1 MLSSTTPPPTLEEL
15 ATLRHVG
22 GKIPVGAWLVALIAL
37 AERSAY
43 YGLTAPFQN
52 YMQNA
57 RDDPLRPGALGLGES
72 TATRLSYL
80 LTFLVYAMSFGGA
93 VVADGWLGRYKTLAL
108 FAGIYVVGAFILFAT
123 SLPVSLD
130 HGAGIGGLVAAII
143 IIGIGA
149 GGMKSNLAPFMAD
162 QCAETSPTGMS
173 IATTPKGER
182 VVVDQAMTLQSIY
195 TIFYWCVNVGSLS
208 GVATTL
214 MEKYIGFW
222 AAFLLPFCSL
232 WVALAVLL
240 LGCFQFVKPPA
251 KGTIIPQALK
261 ALWLGVRGGFKMDAA
276 MPADQALK
284 HQRTV
289 QWDDTFVNELKRGL
303 LACRVFLAWPVLLLC
318 QSQMSTN
325 LVSQAATME
334 THGLPNDVIAFLN
347 PVSVILF
354 LPLAQQVLYPALRNA
369 KIVFSAINRM
379 ALGFLLEVFAQAYA
393 SILQHIIYTTGP
405 CFDAPLKCAASQSGV
420 IPNRVNIFA
429 QTPIYVFEGLGE
441 VFSSPSTYEHAYSE
455 APVSMKSLLQA
466 VLVSMGAGAVVLGL
480 ALSALYRDPLLVVSY
495 AVLAGTML
503 ATTVVFYV
511 AFRKH
516 ASDPAPV
523 EEPLEAVEE
532 KTAERSVEQVL
543 SPSEA

>member
-1 MLSSTTPPPTLEEL
+1 MLPSANSSPTPEEL

-22 GKIPVGAWLVALIAL
+22 GKIPIGAWLVALIAL

-52 YMQNA
+52 YIQNA

-80 LTFLVYAMSFGGA
+80 LTFLAYAMSFGGA
-93 VVADGWLGRYKTLAL
+93 VVADGWLGRYKTLVF

-130 HGAGIGGLVAAII
+130 HGAGIEGLVAAII

-162 QCAETSPTGMS
+162 QCAETSPTGMN

-182 VVVDQAMTLQSIY
+182 VVVDQAITLQSIY
-195 TIFYWCVNVGSLS
+195 TIFYWCANVGSLS

-240 LGCFQFVKPPA
+240 LGRFQFVKPSA

-261 ALWLGVRGGFKMDAA
+261 AFWLGVRGGFKMDAA
-276 MPADQALK
+276 MPAAQALK

-354 LPLAQQVLYPALRNA
+354 LPLAQQVLYPALRKA
-369 KIVFSAINRM
+369 RITFSPIHRM

-405 CFDAPLKCAASQSGV
+405 CFDVPLKCAASQNGI
-420 IPNRVNIFA
+420 IPNHVNIFA

-495 AVLAGTML
+495 AVLAGMML

-543 SPSEA
+543 LPSEA